1 VWNMPAS
8 IKDLLHFINNDHPES
23 SESAKIK
30 AAPLPQISPEPWLLG
45 TSKKSAMLAAE
56 YGMAYAFGFFMSDKD
71 VSEILQSY
79 YKTFKPNKN
88 HMPQTILTVTVYCAD
103 TTERAEEI
111 ALSSLVWSI
120 QNARG
125 EGQSGVPS
133 IEDAKKYILSE
144 TEIEN
149 VKNMKRKMIIGNPQ
163 QVKKNLLDLQK
174 RYKTD
179 EIMIVTITYSP
190 EDRIRS
196 YQLIA
201 RELMDREP
209 MA

>member
-1 VWNMPAS
+1 
-8 IKDLLHFINNDHPES
+8 
-23 SESAKIK
+23 
-30 AAPLPQISPEPWLLG
+30 
-45 TSKKSAMLAAE
+45 
-56 YGMAYAFGFFMSDKD
+56 
-71 VSEILQSY
+71 
-79 YKTFKPNKN
+79 
-88 HMPQTILTVTVYCAD
+88 MPQTILTVTVYCAD
-103 TTERAEEI
+103 TTEHAEEI

-120 QNARG
+120 QNAKG

-133 IEDAKKYILSE
+133 IEDAKKYILTE

-174 RYKTD
+174 RYNTD

-209 MA
+209 TA